1 MKPPQLVQ
9 LSGPANLAW
18 GRERINCILV
28 RVKCKKFPLLL
39 QGAQAEAEGCC
50 SHSLFYWEWT
60 HISPSAAGTTCSLA
74 VWDLVPHA
82 GVPWR
87 NVCKVHH
94 NTYFYTFETNQITL
108 TYTHTHTR
116 MSGRAAHLLYRGEM
130 PSCCTQGSTHGWR
143 PLGKLPHWGKLPTG
157 SSILASPASTQVPP
171 PSQRAPEVPLAQ
183 GQPPCLSWHSSLTQA
198 QLPTLGS
205 GLRNHSPLGSFCSNQ
220 GPLNQSS
227 NQQSPILQNCADKT
241 KGLSPNSLPD
251 TRQWNPPPWDI
262 TFELL
267 RAKRNAQ
274 L

>member
-1 MKPPQLVQ
+1 MQEVPFALTGSPGRGRGLLFPFPVLLRMNPHQPKCSRYHVLFGSVRSCPSCWCAMEKCVQSSPQ
-9 LSGPANLAW
+9 
-18 GRERINCILV
+18 
-28 RVKCKKFPLLL
+28 
-39 QGAQAEAEGCC
+39 
-50 SHSLFYWEWT
+50 HLFLY
-60 HISPSAAGTTCSLA
+60 
-74 VWDLVPHA
+74 VW
-82 GVPWR
+82 
-87 NVCKVHH
+87 NKSN
-94 NTYFYTFETNQITL
+94 NTYLY
-108 TYTHTHTR
+108 THTR

-171 PSQRAPEVPLAQ
+171 PSHRAPEVPLAQ